1 MKVKILKIK
10 CQLLKREIS
19 GRQKSQ
25 NSSLCFFAA
34 DEGREK
40 ADGNLVK
47 SFLIHLTQRDSI
59 VLSPHQTLDIPVIF
73 TPTDHNTHY
82 AECVVS
88 VHQTNTALQP
98 ADG

>member
-1 MKVKILKIK
+1 MLTFNERNLWKTEKPKFF
-10 CQLLKREIS
+10 
-19 GRQKSQ
+19 
-25 NSSLCFFAA
+25 SLFFFPA
-34 DEGREK
+34 DEEHKK
-40 ADGNLVK
+40 ADGNSVK

-73 TPTDHNTHY
+73 TPSDHNTHY